1 LGPCAVAHLEIEK
14 LVALNRNPLETGKTA
29 LATRLKQQRL
39 ADRPQLIL
47 DAAVPIIGDRGYYG
61 FSIKEVA
68 ERCGLSVPGVL
79 HHFSSKEALLHAVIK
94 DREERDSEAIWQDV
108 VHDGLAGFAA
118 MSLEDLKM
126 RLHATV
132 LRNSK
137 QPEILRL
144 FSMLRTEA
152 LYPQHPA
159 YEYFHNRAAVAIE
172 VLALALTRQV
182 ASPISVARQ
191 IMATMTG
198 LENIWL
204 EQSMEFDLVE
214 EWDRMIE
221 KLLA

>member
-1 LGPCAVAHLEIEK
+1 M
-14 LVALNRNPLETGKTA
+14 
-29 LATRLKQQRL
+29 
-39 ADRPQLIL
+39 IL

-68 ERCGLSVPGVL
+68 ERCGLSVPGIL

-94 DREERDSEAIWQDV
+94 DREERDSEAIWKDV
-108 VHDGLAGFAA
+108 VHEGLAGFAA
-118 MSLEDLKM
+118 MSLEDLKL

-132 LRNSK
+132 LRNTK

-159 YEYFHNRAAVAIE
+159 HDYFHNRAAVAIE
-172 VLALALTRQV
+172 VLALALTRKV
-182 ASPISVARQ
+182 ASPTSVARQ
-191 IMATMTG
+191 IMATITG

-221 KLLA
+221 MLLA